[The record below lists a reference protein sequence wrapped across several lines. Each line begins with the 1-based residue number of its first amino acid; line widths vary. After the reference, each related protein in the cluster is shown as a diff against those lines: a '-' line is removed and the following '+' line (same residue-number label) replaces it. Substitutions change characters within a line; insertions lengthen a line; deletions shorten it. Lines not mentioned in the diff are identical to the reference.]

1 MNADPGEYIVG
12 CYLKKVIGCDFVD
25 YNVRPPGGGLKGLQE
40 LDVVGFDLKINK
52 AYVCEVAT
60 HIRGIN
66 YGGNKETAARI
77 IRKHERQKE
86 FAAEYLKCFSEV
98 EFMLWSPVMPVGY
111 ITNELAKIPTLKLI
125 INDKYKSCINELKEL
140 AVKETH
146 DSGNIFFRYLQ
157 IMESMR

>member
-1 MNADPGEYIVG
+1 MSADPGEYIVG

-25 YNVRPPGGGLKGLQE
+25 YNVRPPGGGLKGQGE

-66 YGGNKETAARI
+66 YGDGKETVAQI
-77 IRKHERQKE
+77 LRKHERQKE
-86 FAAEYLKCFSEV
+86 FAAEYLKCFSAV
-98 EFMLWSPVMPVGY
+98 DFMFWSPVVPKGY
-111 ITNELAKIPTLKLI
+111 MTTELAKIPSLKLV
-125 INDKYKSCINELKEL
+125 INKEYKNCIEALKEL

-146 DSGNIFFRYLQ
+146 NSGNIFFRYLQ
-157 IMESMR
+157 IMESVR